1 MFISKNCTNFAVV
14 IELERHIEI
23 LLLSNDCV
31 IVPNL
36 GGFMA
41 HHVDARFEEEEQA
54 FLPPLRTLGFNPQL
68 SINDSLLAQSYVEAY
83 DISYPEAL
91 QRIEDDVNELKSHLQ
106 EEGYYELN
114 DIGTLALNEDG
125 NYVFTPCEAGILT
138 PSLYGLSSFEME
150 RLAAPAVKEAAAKV
164 VEITPKP
171 QIVAE
176 EKAEVPVE
184 EADEDDED
192 VVRIKYT
199 WIRNTVAIAAVLLA
213 IFLLA
218 LPTGKTEM
226 MTRTIS
232 NLNHNILFGMMSQDT
247 NTSKID
253 IKKSDIV
260 KPVTKDSLTKES
272 ESVDTVKAAPVVKQE
287 AIKKGYCIVLASH
300 VSEKNAEAF
309 VSLLKSKGIDSAE
322 VFMHNDIRRVIVGNF
337 ATQEEAYQTVLK
349 IHKNK
354 GLEEAWVYKYN

>member
-1 MFISKNCTNFAVV
+1 
-14 IELERHIEI
+14 
-23 LLLSNDCV
+23 
-31 IVPNL
+31 
-36 GGFMA
+36 
-41 HHVDARFEEEEQA
+41 
-54 FLPPLRTLGFNPQL
+54 
-68 SINDSLLAQSYVEAY
+68 
-83 DISYPEAL
+83 
-91 QRIEDDVNELKSHLQ
+91 
-106 EEGYYELN
+106 
-114 DIGTLALNEDG
+114 
-125 NYVFTPCEAGILT
+125 
-138 PSLYGLSSFEME
+138 
-150 RLAAPAVKEAAAKV
+150 
-164 VEITPKP
+164 
-171 QIVAE
+171 
-176 EKAEVPVE
+176 
-184 EADEDDED
+184 
-192 VVRIKYT
+192 
-199 WIRNTVAIAAVLLA
+199 
-213 IFLLA
+213 
-218 LPTGKTEM
+218 
-226 MTRTIS
+226 
-232 NLNHNILFGMMSQDT
+232 MMSQDT